1 MSTSVTSLPNSAT
14 VAALAQRGRVLA
26 LELAPHGVRV
36 NAIAPGYID
45 TPLTRQHAPETCKRT
60 INLTP
65 HGRFGDRNR
74 LIGPSTFLASD
85 ASSFATATT
94 ITIDGGWTAQ

>member
-14 VAALAQRGRVLA
+14 VAALVQRSRVLA
-26 LELAPHGVRV
+26 LEFAPHGVRV

-45 TPLTRQHAPETCKRT
+45 TLLTRQHAPETRKRI

-65 HGRFGDRNR
+65 HGRFRDRNE
-74 LIGPSTFLASD
+74 LIGPAAFLASD
-85 ASSFATATT
+85 ASSFVTATT
-94 ITIDGGWTAQ
+94 ITIDGGWAAQ

>member
-14 VAALAQRGRVLA
+14 VAALVQLSRVLA

-36 NAIAPGYID
+36 DAITPGYID
-45 TPLTRQHAPETCKRT
+45 TPLTRRHAPETRRRI
-60 INLTP
+60 INLAP
-65 HGRFGDRNR
+65 HGRFGDRNE
-74 LIGPSTFLASD
+74 LIGPAAFLAPD
-85 ASSFATATT
+85 ASSFVTATT